1 MKKYWLWIF
10 ITFFFSSVGASAA
23 SLSQEKETQQKKQ
36 TEKGQRSRVARPG
49 ERIVIS
55 DEKGAK
61 TVIQESQK
69 QKDFVLET
77 KKYVNLQVEV
87 LEIRPSKTILISS
100 PKLTVEDGKP
110 GTIRQ
115 GTLTSSIAITIVP
128 SIVEG
133 KGIDCKIEFLKSPE
147 MAEKK
152 GESVLLKN
160 GESAVMELFENKA
173 KESKLA
179 IKLTPLIEVVE
190 AAKEFP
196 GGINQLR
203 LTDSFLLL
211 NEDKLIARG
220 NLNAASDSDDIYLFF
235 NSGDKGFFVLSFK
248 PFAGAE
254 PRGVVEGKILQIKFG
269 DDEFEWVC
277 HDPILPEG
285 SWLVWVRHNPS
296 LQKIVVEKASAI
308 LGKNGLI
315 GIGTGKDSW
324 KRFFEPGRDK

>member
-1 MKKYWLWIF
+1 MKKHWLWIF
-10 ITFFFSSVGASAA
+10 VIFFSLCAGTSAVP
-23 SLSQEKETQQKKQ
+23 LSQEKEAKKEQKN
-36 TEKGQRSRVARPG
+36 RVALPG
-49 ERIVIS
+49 DRII
-55 DEKGAK
+55 EIK
-61 TVIQESQK
+61 TKDGLTIIQESKK
-69 QKDFVLET
+69 QEDFLIEP

-115 GTLTSSIAITIVP
+115 GTLTSSIAITIIP

-133 KGIDCKIEFLKSPE
+133 KGIDLAIEFQKLPE
-147 MAEKK
+147 MKEKK
-152 GESVLLKN
+152 AERVFLKN
-160 GESAVMELFENKA
+160 AESAVVELFENTA

-203 LTDSFLLL
+203 LADSFLLL

-220 NLNAASDSDDIYLFF
+220 SLEATTDSDDTYLFF
-235 NSGDKGFFVLSFK
+235 NSGDNGFFVLSFK
-248 PFAGAE
+248 PFEGAE
-254 PRGVVEGKILQIKFG
+254 PRGVVEGKILKIKFG
-269 DDEFEWVC
+269 GDEFEWVC

-296 LQKIVVEKASAI
+296 LQKIIVEKERAI

-324 KRFFEPGRDK
+324 KRFFGRESTE